1 MRQSTVRSSLLV
13 SLVLVGACATPKQA
27 SYSAQPATQAVPF
40 TENPRAYSSASTSSV
55 DSGDE
60 WYGKGA
66 KGLSVPH
73 RARNTDAVDLVVR
86 PDVIAGE
93 FAVREVRPTSQE
105 ALAAARAT
113 SAEVFARLGKTLG
126 QAPSFQPRGVAAEKV
141 VRRGQYVG
149 VVVTVDGQV
158 EIELPAELD
167 FWARS
172 QVFIRVMESTA
183 AIANEVES
191 KDEPLRSVKFEG
203 MGPAVK
209 DPEAYRPQLTERWV
223 AQTRAFATLAQAK
236 DSPLA
241 PVDCAPPRSI
251 TQTRASID
259 EVTLQLAVSCRLDVA
274 SGPHGPERTR
284 RGDGRE

>member
-1 MRQSTVRSSLLV
+1 MGQSIARSSLLV
-13 SLVLVGACATPKQA
+13 SLVLVGACATPKQT
-27 SYSAQPATQAVPF
+27 SYATQQAIPF
-40 TENPRAYSSASTSSV
+40 TEKARVYGSASSSSG
-55 DSGDE
+55 DSGEE

-66 KGLSVPH
+66 KGLAVPH
-73 RARNTDAVDLVVR
+73 RVRNTDAADLVVR

-105 ALAAARAT
+105 ALEAARTT
-113 SAEVFARLGKTLG
+113 SAEVFERLGKALG
-126 QAPSFQPRGVAAEKV
+126 RAPSFQPRGVTAEKV
-141 VRRGQYVG
+141 VRHGQYVG

-172 QVFIRVMESTA
+172 QLFIRVMESTA
-183 AIANEVES
+183 AIANDVES
-191 KDEPLRSVKFEG
+191 KDEPLRSVRFESLG
-203 MGPAVK
+203 AAVK

-241 PVDCAPPRSI
+241 LVDCAPPRSI
-251 TQTRASID
+251 TQTRTSID
-259 EVTLQLAVSCRLDVA
+259 EVTLQLAVSCRLDVPG
-274 SGPHGPERTR
+274 SPRTPVRVR
-284 RGDGRE
+284 RDDTRE